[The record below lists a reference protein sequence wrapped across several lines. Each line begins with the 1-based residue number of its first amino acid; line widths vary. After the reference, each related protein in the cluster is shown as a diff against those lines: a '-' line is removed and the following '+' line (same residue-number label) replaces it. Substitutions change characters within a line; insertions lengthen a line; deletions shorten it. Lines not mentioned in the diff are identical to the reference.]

1 MKRLLIIFS
10 LILSTASAQDLTF
23 DSVGFSSPLWGMK
36 IDTGTVTDASMNCG
50 SSNTNFVVGQ
60 HYTLARFPLNIA
72 NMGTSVAYFGRY
84 GQNGITH
91 DSCYS
96 PMFTNPTDFIN
107 IPNFV
112 VVYLLDSCNNV
123 LASNRKTDWNIQN
136 NSQFAMSYYNGS
148 TSYLTNYFGLPPTYG
163 NNPNPTKD
171 WLESYCP
178 LDTQMAIYGRAQM
191 DYYYNNC
198 VVCDSLVLF
207 PNYMSNDN
215 GVIQLPNNLGA
226 GNYYLLVEGNF
237 APFETSNCYPNSI
250 KIPFV
255 YTGAPGFVAVVPNGH
270 NCTFVN
276 PLLAPAAPTQ
286 VTASG
291 NRTSGTVSTSW
302 IPGDNTA
309 SSFIVT
315 PYVVLSG
322 NTERAVNT
330 MARVI
335 VGTSAVFNMSD
346 LRNAQELN
354 AIMGLDKNTLKF
366 RFKVK
371 AENPAGFST
380 EVTSGNPAVQVR

>member
-1 MKRLLIIFS
+1 MKKLILVFS
-10 LILSTASAQDLTF
+10 LILNAAYAQDLTF

-36 IDTGTVTDASMNCG
+36 IEKGTVTDASMNCG
-50 SSNTNFVVGQ
+50 SSNTNFVVGAD
-60 HYTLARFPLNIA
+60 YTLLRFPLNIA
-72 NMGTSVAYFGRY
+72 NMGTSVAYFGTY

-96 PMFTNPTDFIN
+96 PAFTNPTDFIN

-123 LASNRKTDWNIQN
+123 IASNRKTDWNIQN
-136 NSQFAMSYYNGS
+136 NSQFAMSYYAGN
-148 TSYLTNYFGLPPTYG
+148 TSYLTNYLGLPPTYG
-163 NNPNPTKD
+163 NTPNPTKD
-171 WLESYCP
+171 WLQSYCP
-178 LDTQMAIYGRAQM
+178 LDTQMAIYGKAQM
-191 DYYYNNC
+191 DAYYRDC
-198 VVCDSLVLF
+198 QICDSLVLF

-215 GVIQLPNNLGA
+215 GVLQVPNNLGP

-237 APFETSNCYPNSI
+237 APFEAGNCYPNSL
-250 KIPFV
+250 KIPFD
-255 YTGAPGFVAVVPNGH
+255 YSGLAGPVAVVPGPH
-270 NCTFVN
+270 SCTFV
-276 PLLAPAAPTQ
+276 APIQIPSEPTQ
-286 VTASG
+286 VAASG
-291 NRTSGTVSTSW
+291 SRTSGTVQVNW

-330 MARVI
+330 MARVV
-335 VGTSAVFNMSD
+335 VGANTLFNMSD
-346 LRNAQELN
+346 LKNAQEIN

-371 AENPAGFST
+371 AENVAGYSA
-380 EVTSGNPAVQVR
+380 EVTSGNPAVQVK